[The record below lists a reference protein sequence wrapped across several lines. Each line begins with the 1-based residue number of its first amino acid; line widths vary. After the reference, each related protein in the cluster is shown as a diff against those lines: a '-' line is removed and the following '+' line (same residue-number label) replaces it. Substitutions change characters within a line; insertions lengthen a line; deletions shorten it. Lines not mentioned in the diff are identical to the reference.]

1 MDNENCLAVHEF
13 QVFSQS
19 VLNKD
24 LKRSKFAN
32 QYKMYYDEAPS
43 AVNKS
48 KVFASF
54 TSGHNKFLFKLFM

>member
-13 QVFSQS
+13 QVFSKS

-48 KVFASF
+48 KVFANF
-54 TSGHNKFLFKLFM
+54 TSGQNKFLFKLFM